1 MSFQKD
7 PPPPGIYDG
16 ACAIAERSPSP
27 RIWKAL
33 RLISTE
39 ERHQQTYNLGCDHIV
54 PPDFKVVN
62 GFASAI

>member
-16 ACAIAERSPSP
+16 ACAIAERNPSS

-33 RLISTE
+33 RLISAE
-39 ERHQQTYNLGCDHIV
+39 ERHQQTYNLGCDDIV
-54 PPDFKVVN
+54 SLDFKTIDRVPN
-62 GFASAI
+62 SG